1 VRRSPN
7 IWDHPHT
14 YEIENRAGDP
24 AGRVEAAMAAVRDW
38 AGATVLDLGCGSGF
52 HLPRLA
58 ARAERVFGVE
68 PYAPLLALA
77 RRRTES
83 LTNVQVLAGMAQ
95 RVPLP
100 DACVDVAMARWAY
113 FFGPGCEPGLRELGR
128 LVRRDGAAFVV
139 DVDPTRSSYGAWFR
153 EWLPSYDAVA
163 VQRFWAMQGWSRTE
177 LDLEWV
183 FDTRADLEAVVRIE
197 LPAEVADRALAGHDG
212 LTVDYAANLWWR
224 QF

>member
-1 VRRSPN
+1 V
-7 IWDHPHT
+7 W
-14 YEIENRAGDP
+14 EN
-24 AGRVEAAMAAVRDW
+24 
-38 AGATVLDLGCGSGF
+38 VLDWE
-52 HLPRLA
+52 HLPWLHRTTFGHIRLLA
-58 ARAERVFGVE
+58 SSREGWRAE
-68 PYAPLLALA
+68 ASL
-77 RRRTES
+77 RR
-83 LTNVQVLAGMAQ
+83 G
-95 RVPLP
+95 
-100 DACVDVAMARWAY
+100 
-113 FFGPGCEPGLRELGR
+113 
-128 LVRRDGAAFVV
+128 GAAFVL

-163 VQRFWAMQGWSRTE
+163 VQRFWTMQGWSRTE